1 MLAIRGQR
9 SSVPRPRSWSRDQAA
24 LSPRSSSETTFPSR
38 NVKRVAEAANTSG
51 RAHTRCPQFAD
62 SNLQGHGPEAA
73 IAIRP
78 RLPSW
83 CVERIAEAVHAR
95 GDGRQRECE
104 LHRRCT
110 QLADGDLQRYRP
122 KAGIAI
128 RPRFCHVAHWTQ
140 SFHRAAW
147 NGSPNASMPPK
158 ITFNADARNSRTA
171 VFRVMAQKLESRSG
185 RACAA
190 KLIGDNLSVAQRD
203 HAVRVHS
210 EFLVVRHQQQRRLFL
225 AV

>member
-9 SSVPRPRSWSRDQAA
+9 SSGPRPRSWSRDQAA
-24 LSPRSSSETTFPSR
+24 LSPRSSSETTFLSR
-38 NVKRVAEAANTSG
+38 NVGRVAEAANTSE
-51 RAHTRCPQFAD
+51 RADTRCTQFAH

-83 CVERIAEAVHAR
+83 CVERIAERANF
-95 GDGRQRECE
+95 RENE
-104 LHRRCT
+104 HHRRCP
-110 QLADGDLQRYRP
+110 QLANGDLQRYRP
-122 KAGIAI
+122 KAAIAI
-128 RPRFCHVAHWTQ
+128 RPRFRRVAHWTQ

-147 NGSPNASMPPK
+147 NGSPNASMPAK
-158 ITFNADARNSRTA
+158 ITFTADARNSRTA
-171 VFRVMAQKLESRSG
+171 IFRVMAQKLESRSG

-203 HAVRVHS
+203 HAVRVHG